1 MTIEKIV
8 CPVLNK
14 PFTSSMSESK
24 SNAEVFVKF
33 DQEENPVS
41 IICPYYTGKGTC
53 GADNSQ
59 AGDKCIY
66 LYWRA
71 IAK

>member
-14 PFTSSMSESK
+14 PFKPVSVV
-24 SNAEVFVKF
+24 EVFVKF